1 MAKRRSGDRSNGQPE
16 ENTKTKITKESLRQ
30 ASELFRFVL
39 PYKGTFIA
47 GLIFLVLSS
56 LTTLIFPRFAG
67 MLIDAAEN
75 RVEFSVS
82 QVALAL
88 VAVFVV
94 QSTFSFFRVTLF
106 AKVSER
112 SMRDI
117 RIAVYSKIITL
128 PLPFFEKRR
137 VGELVSRLTS
147 DISQLQDVLSFTLA
161 EIIRQIITLIVGI
174 TIIFTLFPELTVFM
188 LSTFPVLVIGAVMF
202 GKFIRKLSRKAQD
215 ELANANVVVEET
227 MQSIHVV
234 KAFTNEYYEIKRYDT
249 ALEKVIANALKAARY
264 RGAFNSF
271 IIMAIFGGIVG
282 VLWYGATLLEE
293 DVLTVG
299 QLTTFILYTAF
310 IGGAVGGMGDLYA
323 QVQKAIGAS
332 ERIREI
338 LREEVEVS
346 KPLPVADRSTQKI
359 YGDIAFRN
367 VTFAYPTRQDIDVL
381 KDISF
386 EIGAGQKIALVGYS
400 GAGKSTIVQLLLRY
414 YTTER
419 GGIIVD
425 GKDIRQFDI
434 LQLRQNIGIVPQEVI
449 LFGGSI
455 KENIAYGKPDAT
467 DEEILQA
474 ARKANALD
482 FIQSFPEGM
491 QTLVGERG
499 VKLSGG
505 QRQRIAIARAI
516 LKDPAI
522 LILDEATSS
531 LDAESEKLVQEALD
545 TLMKGRTTIIIAHR
559 LATIR
564 KVDHIYVIS
573 EGRIRE
579 SGTHEELVQVEE
591 GLYHNLVKLQFEID

>member
-1 MAKRRSGDRSNGQPE
+1 
-16 ENTKTKITKESLRQ
+16 
-30 ASELFRFVL
+30 
-39 PYKGTFIA
+39 
-47 GLIFLVLSS
+47 
-56 LTTLIFPRFAG
+56 
-67 MLIDAAEN
+67 
-75 RVEFSVS
+75 
-82 QVALAL
+82 
-88 VAVFVV
+88 
-94 QSTFSFFRVTLF
+94 
-106 AKVSER
+106 
-112 SMRDI
+112 
-117 RIAVYSKIITL
+117 
-128 PLPFFEKRR
+128 
-137 VGELVSRLTS
+137 
-147 DISQLQDVLSFTLA
+147 
-161 EIIRQIITLIVGI
+161 
-174 TIIFTLFPELTVFM
+174 
-188 LSTFPVLVIGAVMF
+188 
-202 GKFIRKLSRKAQD
+202 
-215 ELANANVVVEET
+215 VVEET

-234 KAFTNEYYEIKRYDT
+234 KAFTNEYYEINRYNT
-249 ALEKVIANALKAARY
+249 ALERVIANALKAARY

-271 IIMAIFGGIVG
+271 IILAIFGGIIG
-282 VLWYGATLLEE
+282 VLWYGATLLEK

-323 QVQKAIGAS
+323 QLQKAIGAS

-338 LREEVEVS
+338 LREPVEVS
-346 KPLPVADRSTQKI
+346 KPLPVEVRSHHKI
-359 YGDIAFRN
+359 HGDIAFRN
-367 VTFAYPTRQDIDVL
+367 VIFAYPTRQDIDVL

-386 EIGAGQKIALVGYS
+386 SIGAGQKIALVGYS

-414 YTTER
+414 YTSESGT
-419 GGIIVD
+419 ITVD
-425 GKDIRQFDI
+425 NKDIRQYDI

-449 LFGGSI
+449 LFGGTI
-455 KENIAYGKPDAT
+455 KENIAYGKPDAK

-531 LDAESEKLVQEALD
+531 LDAESEKLVQDALD

-573 EGRIRE
+573 EGRIIE

-591 GLYHNLVKLQFEID
+591 GLYHNLVKLQFEMD

>member
-1 MAKRRSGDRSNGQPE
+1 
-16 ENTKTKITKESLRQ
+16 
-30 ASELFRFVL
+30 
-39 PYKGTFIA
+39 
-47 GLIFLVLSS
+47 
-56 LTTLIFPRFAG
+56 
-67 MLIDAAEN
+67 
-75 RVEFSVS
+75 
-82 QVALAL
+82 
-88 VAVFVV
+88 
-94 QSTFSFFRVTLF
+94 
-106 AKVSER
+106 
-112 SMRDI
+112 
-117 RIAVYSKIITL
+117 
-128 PLPFFEKRR
+128 
-137 VGELVSRLTS
+137 
-147 DISQLQDVLSFTLA
+147 
-161 EIIRQIITLIVGI
+161 
-174 TIIFTLFPELTVFM
+174 
-188 LSTFPVLVIGAVMF
+188 MF

-234 KAFTNEYYEIKRYDT
+234 KAFTNEYYEINRYDH
-249 ALEKVIANALKAARY
+249 ALAKVVSNALKASRY

-271 IIMAIFGGIVG
+271 IILAIFGGIIG
-282 VLWYGATLLEE
+282 VLWYGATLLEK
-293 DVLTVG
+293 DALTVG

-338 LREEVEVS
+338 LRETPEVV
-346 KPLPVADRSTQKI
+346 KPLPISARSNHKT
-359 YGDIAFRN
+359 YGDISFRN
-367 VTFAYPTRQDIDVL
+367 VIFAYPTRQDIDVL

-414 YTTER
+414 YSIEQ
-419 GGIIVD
+419 GLISVD
-425 GKDIRQFDI
+425 GKDIRQYDI

-482 FIQSFPEGM
+482 FIQSFSEGM

-499 VKLSGG
+499 IKLSGG

-531 LDAESEKLVQEALD
+531 LDAESEKLVQDALD

-573 EGRIRE
+573 EGRIIE
-579 SGTHEELVQVEE
+579 SGTHEELVQVEG